1 MLSSQRLT
9 WIVIAIVAAAIIGL
23 GYFLFL
29 APADEKGGAARP
41 GPSSLSAPAVEEKA
55 PAAAGPE
62 EAVTPLDLDLDAS
75 DDAVRR
81 LVLEQEPPPALR
93 AGLKQKDIVRTAV
106 AAVDAIARGESPAP
120 LLPFLSPAVKFAVT
134 DQGGRMVVDPRSF
147 QRYDPLVAAFQA
159 VPDATWLRWYAALR
173 PTLEKAFREL
183 GYPDVTFAERLQ
195 QAIAHLLLAPPLA
208 GDIVLERKMMSYAFA
223 DPGLE
228 GLSAA
233 QKHLLRLGPAN
244 AARLQAKLR
253 SLSRL
258 LKTGAGK

>member
-1 MLSSQRLT
+1 MMSSQRLT
-9 WIVIAIVAAAIIGL
+9 WIAIAVVAAAIIGL

-29 APADEKGGAARP
+29 APANEKSAAARP
-41 GPSSLSAPAVEEKA
+41 EPSSLPAPAAEERAPAV
-55 PAAAGPE
+55 AGSEPS
-62 EAVTPLDLDLDAS
+62 VTPLDLDLDAS

-93 AGLKQKDIVRTAV
+93 AWLKQKDIVRTAV

-120 LLPFLSPAVKFAVT
+120 LLPFLTPPEKFAAT
-134 DQGGRMVVDPRSF
+134 ERGGRMVVDPRSF
-147 QRYDPLVAAFQA
+147 QRYDPLVAAFKA
-159 VPDATWLRWYAALR
+159 VPDTAWLRWYATLR
-173 PTLEKAFREL
+173 PTMEKAFREL
-183 GYPDVTFAERLQ
+183 GYPDLTFAERLQ
-195 QAIAHLLLAPPLA
+195 QAIGHLLLAPPVV

-258 LKTGAGK
+258 LRTGGGK

>member
-9 WIVIAIVAAAIIGL
+9 WIAIAVVALAIIGL
-23 GYFLFL
+23 GYFLFI
-29 APADEKGGAARP
+29 APAGEKAGPARP
-41 GPSSLSAPAVEEKA
+41 ASSSLPAPAAEVSAPAA
-55 PAAAGPE
+55 PAPTT
-62 EAVTPLDLDLDAS
+62 AVTPLDLDLDAS

-81 LVLEQEPPPALR
+81 LVLGQDPPEALR
-93 AGLKQKDIVRTAV
+93 VWLKQKDLLRTAV

-120 LLPFLSPAVKFAVT
+120 LLPFLSPAGTFAVAER
-134 DQGGRMVVDPRSF
+134 GGRVIIDPKSF
-147 QRYDPLVAAFQA
+147 LRYDPLAAAFQA
-159 VPDATWLRWYAALR
+159 VPDASWLRWYAALR

-183 GYPDVTFAERLQ
+183 GYPEVTFAERLQ
-195 QAIAHLLLAPPLA
+195 QAIGHLLLAPPIA

-223 DPGLE
+223 DPELE

-233 QKHLLRLGPAN
+233 QKHLLRTGPAN

-258 LKTGAGK
+258 LRTGGEK